1 MTGGEL
7 WLVRH
12 GETEWSA
19 SGRHTGL
26 TDIDLTDDGRRHAL
40 ALRSRL
46 AGHDFA
52 RVLTSPALRA
62 RVTCELA
69 GYADRAEVVEDLHE
83 WDYGQDEGLTT
94 DEISRDVPGWT
105 VWDPG
110 PRGGETAAEITRRA
124 DRVVA
129 MARSR
134 EAGAVLAFAH
144 GHICRVIGARWIGL
158 AAVDGARLKL
168 STAAVSVLGYEHG
181 TTPAIE
187 RWNDT
192 GHLETPSPRG

>member
-19 SGRHTGL
+19 TGRHTGL
-26 TDIDLTDDGRRHAL
+26 TDIDLTDDGRRHAM
-40 ALRSRL
+40 ALRKRL
-46 AGHDFA
+46 AGREFV

-69 GYADRAEVVEDLHE
+69 GFGDRAEVVEDLHE
-83 WDYGQDEGLTT
+83 WDYGQDEGLTS
-94 DEISRDVPGWT
+94 EQIRRDVPGWT

-110 PRGGETAAEITRRA
+110 PRGGETAAQISERA
-124 DRVVA
+124 DRVIA
-129 MARSR
+129 MARG
-134 EAGAVLAFAH
+134 EQGAVLAFAH
-144 GHICRVIGARWIGL
+144 GHISRVIGARWIGL
-158 AAVDGARLKL
+158 EAVDGARLAL
-168 STAAVSVLGYEHG
+168 STAAVCVLGYERDV
-181 TTPAIE
+181 PAID

-192 GHLETPSPRG
+192 GHLEE